1 VARNTKEIGERYR
14 WFSYIYEYY
23 KKLMRPDIDERDL
36 EKYFSKTI
44 SLIHDLIEPSGL
56 RREKPAVIDF
66 ETIKALKS
74 SNLTETQKYFGILNN
89 LKYMVVI
96 KSRNPIYKSIAERVK
111 ELVVRWQEGV
121 DISQLRKDI
130 DGVLKFI
137 EDKER
142 ERAESKLSDVEFG
155 MKLVLENEGVVES
168 NEAEE
173 LARQIYARVR
183 GRLYPGWDQNP
194 AVSKNVERELR
205 MYLAE
210 LRPKYKIPYE
220 GFEKLYN
227 RIFEVL
233 TYYGRGN

>member
-1 VARNTKEIGERYR
+1 
-14 WFSYIYEYY
+14 
-23 KKLMRPDIDERDL
+23 L
-36 EKYFSKTI
+36 EKYFNKTI

-74 SNLTETQKYFGILNN
+74 SNLTETRKYVGILNN
-89 LKYMVVI
+89 LKYMVVL

-130 DGVLKFI
+130 DDVLKFI

-142 ERAESKLSDVEFG
+142 EREESNLSDVEFG
-155 MKLVLENEGVVES
+155 IKLVLENEGVVES

-183 GRLYPGWDQNP
+183 DRLYPGWDQNP

-205 MYLAE
+205 KYLAE
-210 LRPKYKIPYE
+210 LRPKYKITYE
-220 GFEKLYN
+220 SFEKLCN
-227 RIFEVL
+227 GIFEVL

>member
-1 VARNTKEIGERYR
+1 
-14 WFSYIYEYY
+14 
-23 KKLMRPDIDERDL
+23 
-36 EKYFSKTI
+36 
-44 SLIHDLIEPSGL
+44 LIEPSGL

-74 SNLTETQKYFGILNN
+74 SNLTETRKYVGILNN

-111 ELVVRWQEGV
+111 ELVERWQKGV

-130 DGVLKFI
+130 DDVLKFI

-142 ERAESKLSDVEFG
+142 EREESKLSDVEFG
-155 MKLVLENEGVVES
+155 IKLVLEDEGVVES

-210 LRPKYKIPYE
+210 LRPKYKIP
-220 GFEKLYN
+220 L
-227 RIFEVL
+227 
-233 TYYGRGN
+233 